1 MTLNQ
6 YLSTTTQAELAGK
19 LGITQSMVSQW
30 LTGAVRI
37 TAERAVQI
45 EQATLGEV
53 TRAEL
58 RPDVFGETPKQQA
71 A

>member
-1 MTLNQ
+1 MTLNE